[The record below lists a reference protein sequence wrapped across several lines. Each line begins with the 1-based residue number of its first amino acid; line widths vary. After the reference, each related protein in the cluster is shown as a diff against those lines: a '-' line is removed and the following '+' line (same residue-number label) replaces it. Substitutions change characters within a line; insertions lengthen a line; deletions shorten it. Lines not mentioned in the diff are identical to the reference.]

1 MIFYW
6 DVSTPRPER
15 LTEGNF
21 EGQYIPTV
29 NGYFLSI
36 GRKDLFYSST
46 EWIGKSPGMRF
57 PDDDERM
64 CDPGFLVFDM
74 MRGGGGS
81 KYCQKRQ

>member
-29 NGYFLSI
+29 NGW
-36 GRKDLFYSST
+36 KDLFCCPT

-64 CDPGFLVFDM
+64 CDPGFLVFDNID
-74 MRGGGGS
+74 GGGS